1 MSWNTHIPKFRRFVL
16 QNFPFI
22 EEDFD
27 ALTDY
32 ALICKVVE
40 YLNNVINSQNEVI
53 AEVERF
59 ETDITNDFN
68 RLEGLFNDLRSFVD
82 NYFDN
87 LDVQEEINNKLE
99 QMAEDGTLQEI
110 IASYLN
116 SKAVFAFDTVN
127 DMISSTNLINGSYAR
142 TLGYYNI
149 NDGGSALYK
158 IRTVTNDDINNP
170 FVIEMADDNLV
181 AELVHY
187 KRINILQLGAK
198 TDGSADISN
207 IVNSIITDYDIYI
220 PKGDYLVESSINI
233 TRNHTYFECIGN
245 LIIDDIVGIN
255 LNASYCDINIDTIS
269 NSNFNGTAIKYKTN
283 SASDVSI
290 AYNNLNIK
298 NIEKTNIGILLAPEF
313 KGVQYNKFNFNL
325 IRANYCIELNTGNDN
340 AAGTASGWVSE
351 NTFNGG
357 RCMGGTGVYMHKGQ
371 NQSDTFNNNKFYSI
385 AFEEIENPIVIQNG
399 LGNFFGN
406 MRLLESITGTYH
418 INVDANSRENKFED
432 TIYLYTTKILDA
444 NTSNNR
450 PNIYEPVRDASGN
463 IATSCKFLSGKPVI
477 NNKMWQTDTMTN
489 IYNQDTAT
497 IDRDCYY
504 NGMLISVGIDSDR
517 STVLTLPNVFA
528 DNGVTDFYLRVSF
541 RGTNAS
547 ITVKNSS
554 GNDVV
559 TNNDI
564 GTDTSTTLS
573 NKYYHVVKLN
583 SSLNLTGLNN
593 KWIVTKLN

>member
-1 MSWNTHIPKFRRFVL
+1 MAENLNLKTVNTVDTRPFKKLVMTIGELPTS
-16 QNFPFI
+16 FI
-22 EEDFD
+22 ESMTYYELLAWF
-27 ALTDY
+27 TN
-32 ALICKVVE
+32 
-40 YLNNVINSQNEVI
+40 YLETVIIPAVNNN
-53 AEVERF
+53 AEATE
-59 ETDITNDFN
+59 ELQT
-68 RLEGLFNDLRSFVD
+68 LFTELRSYVD

-87 LDVQEEINNKLE
+87 LDVQDEIDNKLDAMVE
-99 QMAEDGTLQEI
+99 AGTLQEI
-110 IASYLN
+110 VADYLN
-116 SKAVFAFDTVN
+116 SRAVFGFDVVA
-127 DMISSTNLINGSYAR
+127 DMIAATNLQNGSYAR
-142 TLGYYNI
+142 TLGYYNR
-149 NDGGSALYK
+149 NDGGDGLYR

-198 TDGSADISN
+198 ADGSTNIST
-207 IVNSIITDYDIYI
+207 IVNSIITNYDVYI
-220 PKGDYLVESSINI
+220 PQGNYLVESSINI
-233 TRNHTYFECIGN
+233 TRNHTYFECKGN

-255 LNASYCDINIDTIS
+255 LNASYCDININTIS

-283 SASDVSI
+283 SASDTSI

-340 AAGTASGWVSE
+340 ASGAASGWVNE

-357 RCMGGTGVYMHKGQ
+357 RCMGGTGVYMLKGP
-371 NQSDTFNNNKFYSI
+371 NQSDAFNNNKFYSI
-385 AFEEIENPIVIQNG
+385 AFEEIENPIVMQNG
-399 LGNFFGN
+399 LGNYFGN
-406 MRLLESITGTYH
+406 MRLVESITGTYH
-418 INVDANSRENKFED
+418 INVDANSKENKFEN
-432 TIYLYTTKILDA
+432 TNYLYTTKILDG

-463 IATSCKFLSGKPVI
+463 IATSCKFLSGKPVV
-477 NNKMWQTDTMTN
+477 NNKMWQTDSMTN

-497 IDRDCYY
+497 IDRNCYY
-504 NGMLISVGIDSDR
+504 NGMLISVGIDSGR
-517 STVLTLPNVFA
+517 TTVLTLPDVFA

-554 GNDVV
+554 GNDIV

-564 GTDTSTTLS
+564 GTDTTDSLS

-583 SSLNLTGLNN
+583 SSLTLTGLNN